1 MEHVIKGHTAQR
13 FRENYI
19 GTVFVVFSAVLFSI
33 GGLFIKMVPWNPMA
47 INGARCFLAFLV
59 YFTYLKVTKH
69 TIVFNKT
76 VLFAAVCNF
85 LTGYTFVVATKLTSA
100 ANAIVLQFT
109 QPIFVIL
116 FLWLIFHNRPSK
128 STILTCAVAFAGMMC
143 FFLDKL
149 TPDGMI
155 GNLIAVFSGICYAF
169 VFIQKKM
176 PGADMDSAMMFSCLL
191 GAVIGCP
198 SVLKETDFS
207 GHVLLYIAILG
218 IFQFGAALV
227 FLAKGLQTVQPFTA
241 AVSSMIEPILN
252 PTLVAIFY
260 GETIGPVSLLG
271 ACLVIGASTYYSIKE
286 AMISSKQGNG

>member
-1 MEHVIKGHTAQR
+1 
-13 FRENYI
+13 
-19 GTVFVVFSAVLFSI
+19 
-33 GGLFIKMVPWNPMA
+33 
-47 INGARCFLAFLV
+47 
-59 YFTYLKVTKH
+59 
-69 TIVFNKT
+69 
-76 VLFAAVCNF
+76 
-85 LTGYTFVVATKLTSA
+85 
-100 ANAIVLQFT
+100 
-109 QPIFVIL
+109 
-116 FLWLIFHNRPSK
+116 
-128 STILTCAVAFAGMMC
+128 
-143 FFLDKL
+143 
-149 TPDGMI
+149 MI

-198 SVLKETDFS
+198 SVMKETDFS

-271 ACLVIGASTYYSIKE
+271 ACLVIGASTYYSIKG
-286 AMISSKQGNG
+286 KL

>member
-19 GTVFVVFSAVLFSI
+19 GTVYVVLAAILFSI

-59 YFTYLKVTKH
+59 YFTYLKVKKH
-69 TIVFNKT
+69 PIVFNKT

-155 GNLIAVFSGICYAF
+155 GNLIAVFLAF
-169 VFIQKKM
+169 VM
-176 PGADMDSAMMFSCLL
+176 
-191 GAVIGCP
+191 
-198 SVLKETDFS
+198 
-207 GHVLLYIAILG
+207 HLYLFRRKCRARIWIR
-218 IFQFGAALV
+218 Q
-227 FLAKGLQTVQPFTA
+227 
-241 AVSSMIEPILN
+241 
-252 PTLVAIFY
+252 
-260 GETIGPVSLLG
+260 
-271 ACLVIGASTYYSIKE
+271 
-286 AMISSKQGNG
+286 